1 MRKRIAVLVS
11 GNGSNLERL
20 VELTGNGSIN
30 GTVSLVIA
38 SNERAFAIE
47 RARDHG
53 IDVHTL
59 NSSEYSNSIC
69 YCDSILEKL
78 DDYNIDLVI
87 LAGFLKILAGRV
99 LDNFKDRIIN
109 LHPSLIPNFCGK
121 GMYGERVHR
130 AVLESGVKE
139 TGVTVHFVDEGTDT
153 GPIILQKAVPVLV
166 NDTVKTLAAR
176 ISEVEHRLLPRAVH
190 LFCQDRLR
198 VEKRRVI
205 IDGGGDEDGFT
216 ECLE

>member
-130 AVLESGVKE
+130 AVLESGMKE

-176 ISEVEHRLLPRAVH
+176 ISEVEHRLLPRAVR

-198 VEKRRVI
+198 VDKRRVI

>member
-1 MRKRIAVLVS
+1 LRKRIAVLVS

-130 AVLESGVKE
+130 AVLESGMKE

-176 ISEVEHRLLPRAVH
+176 ISEVEHRLLPRAVR

>member
-130 AVLESGVKE
+130 AVLESGMKE

>member
-130 AVLESGVKE
+130 AVLESGMKE

-176 ISEVEHRLLPRAVH
+176 ISEVEHRLLPRAVR

>member
-1 MRKRIAVLVS
+1 LRKRIAVLVS

-176 ISEVEHRLLPRAVH
+176 ISEVEHRLLPRAVR

>member
-176 ISEVEHRLLPRAVH
+176 ISEVEHRLLPRAVR

>member
-69 YCDSILEKL
+69 YCNSILEKL

-130 AVLESGVKE
+130 AVLESGMKE

-176 ISEVEHRLLPRAVH
+176 ISEVEHRLLPRAVR